1 MNNKIQALIIQ
12 YENKLTDK
20 KRLQEHVKNDIV
32 EGLIYA
38 YEDIIK
44 DLKKLLYSIDKWN
57 THTT

>member
-44 DLKKLLYSIDKWN
+44 DLKKLLYSIDK
-57 THTT
+57 